1 MLVGAIGHR
10 SRHCH
15 SETIERADVSD
26 TLDALDRRPPG
37 PGRQEFVKAWRSDPL
52 STVIDLAKTYG
63 DILVYEMR
71 RIPGYLLS
79 HPDYV
84 REVLV
89 TQSAKFIKGFGLQDM
104 RIIMGDGLV
113 TSDGDFHRRQRR
125 LAQPAMHHQRV
136 LGYSEVMGEF
146 SARTWDRWKPGQQI
160 EVDYEMTQLA
170 MSVVAKTLFDID
182 LDEGEGK
189 RVRDAAIT
197 LSEGFNY
204 FTPPSMQMR
213 RQAAHDAAHDL
224 DRLVYGFIKDHRESG
239 EDRGDLLSMLIMAR
253 DEEADGG
260 MMNDRQVRDEAV
272 TILLTGHE
280 TSAKAL
286 TWTFYLLSQHPEVE
300 ERFHREVDALGGHL
314 PTHEDL
320 PRLEYTHKVLSES
333 MRVYPPVWLMDRVA
347 AADVQI
353 GEHVIRPGSMV
364 FVSQWVTHH
373 DERWWPDPFTF
384 DPERWTEEA
393 EERRPKYAYFP
404 FGGGPRLCYGEA
416 FTWMETM
423 LAMVTIAQKWQL
435 RLVPGHPVEP
445 QPRVTLRPKHGM
457 QMTVQLRD

>member
-1 MLVGAIGHR
+1 M
-10 SRHCH
+10 
-15 SETIERADVSD
+15 SD
-26 TLDALDRRPPG
+26 GIDTVAVEEHRPPG
-37 PGRQEFVKAWRSDPL
+37 PGRQEFVKAFRANPL
-52 STVIDLAKTYG
+52 DTVLDLQKNYG
-63 DILVYEMR
+63 DIVVYEMR

-89 TQSAKFIKGFGLQDM
+89 TQSGKFVKGFGLQDM
-104 RIIMGDGLV
+104 RVVMGDGLV

-125 LAQPAMHHQRV
+125 LAQPAMHHQR
-136 LGYSEVMGEF
+136 LLTYSEVMGEF
-146 SARTWDRWKPGQQI
+146 SKRYWGRWQPGQTI

-189 RVRDAAIT
+189 RVRDAAMT

-204 FTPPSMQMR
+204 FTLPSLQHR
-213 RQAAHDAAHDL
+213 RQSAYDAAVDL
-224 DRLVYGFIKDHRESG
+224 NRLVYGFIEDHRSSG
-239 EDRGDLLSMLIMAR
+239 EDRGDLLSMLIMATD
-253 DEEADGG
+253 DEVAGDQ
-260 MMNDRQVRDEAV
+260 MNDRQVRDEAV

-286 TWTFYLLSQHPEVE
+286 TWTWYLLSQHPEIE
-300 ERFHREVDALGGHL
+300 ARFHQEVDEVLEGRL
-314 PTHEDL
+314 PTHMDL
-320 PRLEYTHKVLSES
+320 PRLEYTRKVLTES

-347 AADVQI
+347 VADVQI
-353 GEHVIRPGSMV
+353 GDYVIHPGSMV

-373 DERWWPDPFTF
+373 DERWWPEPFRF
-384 DPERWTEEA
+384 DPDRWTPEA
-393 EERRPKYAYFP
+393 EDQRPKYAYFP

-423 LAMVTIAQKWQL
+423 LALVTIAQRWKL
-435 RLVPGHPVEP
+435 RLVPDHPVEP
-445 QPRVTLRPKHGM
+445 QPRVTIRPKHGM
-457 QMTVQLRD
+457 MMTVEPRG